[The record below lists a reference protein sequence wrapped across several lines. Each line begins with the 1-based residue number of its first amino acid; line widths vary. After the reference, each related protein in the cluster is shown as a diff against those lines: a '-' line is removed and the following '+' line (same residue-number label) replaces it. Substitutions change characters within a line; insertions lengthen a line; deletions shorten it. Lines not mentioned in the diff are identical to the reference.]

1 MTCERSP
8 PSLTE
13 PIRSRP
19 KQSFSLCP
27 VHRRNANKST
37 APEQLHHASLIAQ
50 RSTRAF
56 HHSVRLR
63 PTSTLPRPRHPYCL
77 PHHTTSCD
85 SFKSRF
91 TPHSQNSL
99 SSRHLNILT
108 RRKSPPP
115 PFCPALLST
124 FLSLS
129 TARNP
134 AQPADAKASY
144 ENPSAQRKL
153 HKLLPPRH
161 NLYTR

>member
-1 MTCERSP
+1 MG
-8 PSLTE
+8 
-13 PIRSRP
+13 
-19 KQSFSLCP
+19 
-27 VHRRNANKST
+27 
-37 APEQLHHASLIAQ
+37 
-50 RSTRAF
+50 
-56 HHSVRLR
+56 
-63 PTSTLPRPRHPYCL
+63 HPYCL

-153 HKLLPPRH
+153 HKLKASFTASFPARSSSIIPGTKGNSTITFLIWSLRLRAHTHSPS
-161 NLYTR
+161 